1 MTLNKEAIGSSFDDF
16 LAEENLLAESE
27 AVAIK
32 RVIAFEVQKSM
43 EEKHISKTEMAKRMG
58 TSRSALTRLL
68 DPLNNSIT
76 LATIETALAAIGK
89 RVQIQI
95 V

>member
-16 LAEENLLAESE
+16 LEEENILAESD
-27 AVAIK
+27 AIAIK
-32 RVIAFEVQKSM
+32 RVVAFEVQKSM
-43 EEKHISKTEMAKRMG
+43 EEEHITKTEMAKRMN
-58 TSRSALTRLL
+58 TSRSSLTRLL

>member
-1 MTLNKEAIGSSFDDF
+1 MKLNKNAIGSTFDDF
-16 LAEENLLAESE
+16 LAEENILAESDSI
-27 AVAIK
+27 AIK
-32 RVIAFEVQKSM
+32 RVVAFEVKKSM
-43 EEKHISKTEMAKRMG
+43 EEEHITQTEMAKRMN
-58 TSRSALTRLL
+58 TSRSSLTRLL

>member
-1 MTLNKEAIGSSFDDF
+1 MKRKLKGIGSSFDNF
-16 LAEENLLAESE
+16 LEEEGMLADAE

-32 RVIAFEVQKSM
+32 RVIAYQIQEAM
-43 EEKHISKTEMAKRMG
+43 EKEKISKTEMAKRMK

-68 DPLNNSIT
+68 DPLNTSIT
-76 LATIETALAAIGK
+76 LATIESAVAALGK

>member
-1 MTLNKEAIGSSFDDF
+1 MKLNKNAIGSTFDDF
-16 LAEENLLAESE
+16 LAEENILAESD
-27 AVAIK
+27 AIAIK
-32 RVIAFEVQKSM
+32 RVVAFEVKKSM
-43 EEKHISKTEMAKRMG
+43 EEKNITQTEMAKRMN
-58 TSRSALTRLL
+58 TSRSSLTRLL

>member
-1 MTLNKEAIGSSFDDF
+1 MKLNKEALGSSFDDF
-16 LAEENLLAESE
+16 LEEENILAESDSI
-27 AVAIK
+27 AIK
-32 RVIAFEVQKSM
+32 RVVAFEVQKSM
-43 EEKHISKTEMAKRMG
+43 EEEQITKTEMAKRMN

>member
-1 MTLNKEAIGSSFDDF
+1 MKLNKNAIGSSFDNF
-16 LAEENLLAESE
+16 LEEENILAESE
-27 AVAIK
+27 SVAIK
-32 RVIAFEVQKSM
+32 RVIAFEVEKAM
-43 EEKHISKTEMAKRMG
+43 EEKHITKTEMAKRMH
-58 TSRSALTRLL
+58 TSRSSLTRLL

>member
-1 MTLNKEAIGSSFDDF
+1 MKLNNDAIGSSFDEF
-16 LAEENLLAESE
+16 LEEENILAESD

-43 EEKHISKTEMAKRMG
+43 EEKNITKTEMAKRMG
-58 TSRSALTRLL
+58 TSRSSLTRLL
-68 DPLNNSIT
+68 DPFNNSIT
-76 LATIETALAAIGK
+76 LATIETALGAIGK
-89 RVQIQI
+89 KVQIQI

>member
-1 MTLNKEAIGSSFDDF
+1 MKLNKKAIGSSFDDF
-16 LAEENLLAESE
+16 LQEENILAESDS
-27 AVAIK
+27 VAIK
-32 RVIAFEVQKSM
+32 RVVAFEVQKSM
-43 EEKHISKTEMAKRMG
+43 EEEHITKTEMAKRMN

>member
-1 MTLNKEAIGSSFDDF
+1 MKLNKNAIGSTFDDF
-16 LAEENLLAESE
+16 LAEENILAESD

-32 RVIAFEVQKSM
+32 RVVAFEVKKSM
-43 EEKHISKTEMAKRMG
+43 EEEHITQTEMAKRMN
-58 TSRSALTRLL
+58 TSRSSLTRLL

>member
-1 MTLNKEAIGSSFDDF
+1 MDSMKSEATYQDKNSKGDKMRLNKEAIGSSFDDF
-16 LAEENLLAESE
+16 LAEE
-27 AVAIK
+27 
-32 RVIAFEVQKSM
+32 
-43 EEKHISKTEMAKRMG
+43 KHIRKTEMAKRMG

-68 DPLNNSIT
+68 DPMNSSIT

-89 RVQIQI
+89 RVQIRI

>member
-1 MTLNKEAIGSSFDDF
+1 MNLNKDAIGSSFDDF
-16 LAEENLLAESE
+16 LEEENILAESD
-27 AVAIK
+27 AIAIK
-32 RVIAFEVQKSM
+32 RVIAFEVEKSM
-43 EEKHISKTEMAKRMG
+43 QEKHITKTEMAKRMG
-58 TSRSALTRLL
+58 TSRSSLTRLL

>member
-43 EEKHISKTEMAKRMG
+43 EEKHITKTEMAKRMG

>member
-16 LAEENLLAESE
+16 LEEENLLAESE

>member
-1 MTLNKEAIGSSFDDF
+1 VK
-16 LAEENLLAESE
+16 
-27 AVAIK
+27 
-32 RVIAFEVQKSM
+32 KSM
-43 EEKHISKTEMAKRMG
+43 EEEHITQTEMAKRMN
-58 TSRSALTRLL
+58 TSRSSLTRLL

>member
-1 MTLNKEAIGSSFDDF
+1 MKLNKEAIGSSFDDF
-16 LAEENLLAESE
+16 LEEENLLAESE

>member
-1 MTLNKEAIGSSFDDF
+1 MQLNKEALGSSFDDF
-16 LAEENLLAESE
+16 LEEENILAESD
-27 AVAIK
+27 AIAIK
-32 RVIAFEVQKSM
+32 RVVAFEVQKSM
-43 EEKHISKTEMAKRMG
+43 EEEHITKTEMAKRMN

-89 RVQIQI
+89 KIQIQI
-95 V
+95 I

>member
-43 EEKHISKTEMAKRMG
+43 EEKHISKTEMAKKMG

>member
-1 MTLNKEAIGSSFDDF
+1 MKLNKNAIGSTFDDF
-16 LAEENLLAESE
+16 LAEENILAESDSI
-27 AVAIK
+27 AIK
-32 RVIAFEVQKSM
+32 RVVAFEVKKSM
-43 EEKHISKTEMAKRMG
+43 EEKNITQTEMAKRMN
-58 TSRSALTRLL
+58 TSRSSLTRLL

>member
-1 MTLNKEAIGSSFDDF
+1 MKLNKEAIGSSFDDF